1 MNLNRFDLITLRLF
15 VYAVHEGSLTAA
27 AVRVGISLA
36 AASKRIAELENHL
49 GMRLLFR
56 SKHGVKPTGAGQI
69 LLRHSLALT
78 TGLEHLAVAMN
89 DFSRG
94 SSEHLRL
101 WANTSA
107 FSGFLAPLLAKF
119 LKANPNVILDL
130 EDALSEDAAHAVST
144 GRAELAIIGNN
155 TPIGDLKSSVCNIDE
170 LVVIVPQDHELSRQP
185 SVTLAQCLAH
195 DLIALPRATSLM
207 RQVGTLASE
216 RNVALKIRA
225 QVSNFDAMSRMVAA
239 GLGVGIM
246 PRLAALPH
254 LKIFSIA
261 EVRFADITAER
272 RLLVVMRDTREL
284 SAVAKKFLALLQR
297 QV

>member
-1 MNLNRFDLITLRLF
+1 MNLNRFDLVTLRLF

-36 AASKRIAELENHL
+36 AASKRIAELEHHL
-49 GMRLLFR
+49 DMRLLFR

-89 DFSRG
+89 DFSKG
-94 SSEHLRL
+94 SSEQLRL

-107 FSGFLAPLLAKF
+107 FSGFLAPTLAKF

-155 TPIGDLKSSVCNIDE
+155 TPIGELKSVVCNIDE

-185 SVTLAQCLAH
+185 SVTLAQCLAY

-216 RNVALKIRA
+216 RHVALKIRA

-254 LKIFSIA
+254 LKIFGIA

-284 SAVAKKFLALLQR
+284 SAVAKKFLAMLQR